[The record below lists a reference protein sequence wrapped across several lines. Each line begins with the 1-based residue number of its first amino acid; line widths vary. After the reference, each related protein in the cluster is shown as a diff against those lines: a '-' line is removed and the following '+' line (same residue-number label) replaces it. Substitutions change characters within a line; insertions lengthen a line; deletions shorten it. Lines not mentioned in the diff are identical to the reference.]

1 MYNVIILEGAEGVGK
16 TTIAKELIKKDE
28 RFVYFREPGSSPI
41 AEAIREL
48 IFKYGENAN
57 QNTLIYLFTA
67 ARNEVFNQID
77 KELEK
82 GKIIILDRSVL
93 TSMAIQKQLTLPL
106 NLFNNIINSMKNKPK
121 IKFYV
126 FTTPDEIIEKR
137 LSIRKNQDKFFNK
150 KALEHQEE
158 YKRIYEIN
166 RATNFLN
173 FPIEKIETINSEKTA
188 DLIYNKIIG
197 GDNNE

>member
-41 AEAIREL
+41 SEAIREL
-48 IFKYGENAN
+48 IFKYGANAN

-126 FTTPDEIIEKR
+126 FITPDEIIEKR

>member
-93 TSMAIQKQLTLPL
+93 TSMVIQKQLTLPL

-173 FPIEKIETINSEKTA
+173 FPIEKIEIINSEKTA

>member
-48 IFKYGENAN
+48 IFKYGTNAN

-126 FTTPDEIIEKR
+126 FITPDEIIEKR

>member
-93 TSMAIQKQLTLPL
+93 TSMVIQKQLTLPL